1 MKKSALLLFSLLFMT
16 QLFSQ
21 ITITSADM
29 PASGDTIRTSIGV
42 NPGGIYDFAR
52 TGNNLIWD
60 FTGLENIGQQVD
72 TFLTVTQTPIIFW
85 PFFLTSAN
93 LARKVSGAGL
103 IPGLPVENA
112 FQYFNKTSSAY
123 SDIGTGLVFS
133 GLPIPLKYTD
143 PDVLYRFPM
152 SVGFQDTVD
161 SYLEVSVPDLGYLM
175 VDRNRINIV
184 DGWGVLKSPYGEF
197 EVLRLKSIVS
207 EYDSIYIDSLG
218 VGFPIQRDYIEYKW
232 LGQGFGIPLLQ
243 VTIDTL
249 LQTENIVFVDSI
261 RDINVGIG
269 NLAIQPRK
277 LKVWPN
283 PAANYIE
290 LIVPEVDDRFLSIR
304 LADFSGRTCFVIYV
318 SEKKPVNIPIRIDLS
333 SYGLSGGVYILTV
346 QGREKVYTSKLLI
359 SH

>member
-1 MKKSALLLFSLLFMT
+1 MKISALFLLSMFSLT
-16 QLFSQ
+16 QVFCQ
-21 ITITSADM
+21 ITISSSDM
-29 PASGDTIRTSIGV
+29 PVSGDTIRTSNGV

-93 LARKVSGAGL
+93 LARKVSGTGL
-103 IPGLPVENA
+103 IPGLPVESA

-123 SDIGTGLVFS
+123 SDIGTGLVLS

-152 SVGFQDTVD
+152 TVGFQDTVD

-175 VDRNRINIV
+175 VDRNRINLV

-207 EYDSIYIDSLG
+207 EYDSIFVDSLG
-218 VGFPIQRDYIEYKW
+218 IGFPIQRNYIEYKW
-232 LGQGFGIPLLQ
+232 IGQGFGIPLLQ
-243 VTIDTL
+243 VSIDTL
-249 LQTENIVFVDSI
+249 LQTESIVFVDSV
-261 RDINVGIG
+261 REINVGIG
-269 NLAIQPRK
+269 QTNIQLHS
-277 LKVWPN
+277 LKVYPN
-283 PAANYIE
+283 PADNYIDMD
-290 LIVPEVDDRFLSIR
+290 LSGITDRIISIR
-304 LADFSGRTCFVIYV
+304 LLDMAGKSCLMIPLN
-318 SEKKPVNIPIRIDLS
+318 EKLPENVPFRIDLTP
-333 SYGLSGGVYILTV
+333 YGLSMGM
-346 QGREKVYTSKLLI
+346 YTLVIQSKSNVFVSRLMI
-359 SH
+359 SD